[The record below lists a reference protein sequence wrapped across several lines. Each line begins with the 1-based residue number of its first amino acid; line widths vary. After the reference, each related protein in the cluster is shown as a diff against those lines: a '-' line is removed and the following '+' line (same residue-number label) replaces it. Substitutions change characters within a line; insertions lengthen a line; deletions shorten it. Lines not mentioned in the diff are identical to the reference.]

1 MEEEEHQEPAPPA
14 VDDVNAKRAAHVD
27 GDEVP
32 EVDDNSACKELEG
45 EFDAV
50 AEVFEVVYDA

>member
-1 MEEEEHQEPAPPA
+1 M
-14 VDDVNAKRAAHVD
+14 DDVDAKGATHID

-32 EVDDNSACKELEG
+32 EVDDDSACEELEG